1 MVKQDRDAVS
11 VSGGMNWPL
20 GNSFEFNG
28 PTLLTTFIV
37 SPLGTEMDTVCQSVD
52 KVVERLSSTGPTQAK
67 RERVVTKMRS
77 HLIDQME
84 APINRA
90 SLLAHAALFDGKPDP
105 VNTIPAELAAVSRSK
120 SRASRRSIG

>member
-1 MVKQDRDAVS
+1 
-11 VSGGMNWPL
+11 
-20 GNSFEFNG
+20 
-28 PTLLTTFIV
+28 
-37 SPLGTEMDTVCQSVD
+37 
-52 KVVERLSSTGPTQAK
+52 
-67 RERVVTKMRS
+67 VVTKMRS

-90 SLLAHAALFDGKPDP
+90 SLLAHAALFDGKPVP